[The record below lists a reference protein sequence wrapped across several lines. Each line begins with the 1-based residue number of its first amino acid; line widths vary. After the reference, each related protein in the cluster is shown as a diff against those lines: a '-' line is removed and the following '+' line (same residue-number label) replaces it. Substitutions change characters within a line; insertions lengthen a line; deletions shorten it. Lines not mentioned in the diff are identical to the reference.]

1 MTKQLGDDFKALKQ
15 EAMAIPEVRDYLQ
28 SFSVIIGNIVYAR
41 RMQLNLSQS
50 ELAERADTIQSR
62 ISLIEKANGNVSQD
76 VLDRVFRV
84 LELQD
89 IHVSFNEEAAT
100 LAN

>member
-1 MTKQLGDDFKALKQ
+1 MTKRLGDDFKALQQ
-15 EAMAIPEVRDYLQ
+15 EAMAIPEVREYLQ
-28 SFSVIIGNIVYAR
+28 SFSVIIGDIVYAR
-41 RMQLNLSQS
+41 RMQLNLSQK
-50 ELAERADTIQSR
+50 ELAEKADTIQAR
-62 ISLIEKANGNVSQD
+62 ISMIEKASGNVSQD

-84 LELQD
+84 LQLQD